1 MHVTKL
7 AIMAEYARKSLAIL
21 GSAVTALMGFGVTN
35 VKRRISAMLILILV
49 VTEIVQ
55 LTKLGL
61 IR

>member
-1 MHVTKL
+1 MKL
-7 AIMAEYARKSLAIL
+7 AIMAEYARKSLGTL

-35 VKRRISAMLILILV
+35 VKRRISVMLILILV